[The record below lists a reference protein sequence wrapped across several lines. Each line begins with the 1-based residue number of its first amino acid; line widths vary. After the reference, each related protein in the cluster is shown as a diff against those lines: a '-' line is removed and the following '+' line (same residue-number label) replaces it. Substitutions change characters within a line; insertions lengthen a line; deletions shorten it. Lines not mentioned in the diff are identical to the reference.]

1 MYLEERLAR
10 RTGSNEFR
18 AALEPGC
25 LSLLLSLSLSSLL
38 LLPFRC
44 LLLHVF
50 SPPVPLSPLFPSS
63 PPLPGPPPLSSFRFY
78 SLLSFPANP
87 FPFLCTIFH
96 PPFLSF
102 LCSSSLLL
110 LLPLIFCL
118 LFLWHDRG
126 MRQRNLLNAF
136 ACRRLTSREGISVD
150 VCTVFVCVCV
160 NARVCVSARVH
171 VCVCVSLSL
180 KPPLT
185 QKERETQ
192 FDSKRHTHAHTHLS
206 PHQTVSGGVVLTT
219 LSVSHW
225 GGNS

>member
-50 SPPVPLSPLFPSS
+50 SPPVPL
-63 PPLPGPPPLSSFRFY
+63 PPP
-78 SLLSFPANP
+78 
-87 FPFLCTIFH
+87 
-96 PPFLSF
+96 
-102 LCSSSLLL
+102 SLLL
-110 LLPLIFCL
+110 LPSPAPLPSLPSGFTPCFPSLQILSLFSAPSFIHPFSLSSAPPHFSFSFLSSFASYSSGTIEGWDKEIF
-118 LFLWHDRG
+118 WMPSRVGGWPQGRG
-126 MRQRNLLNAF
+126 SVWMF
-136 ACRRLTSREGISVD
+136 ALCSCACVWTH
-150 VCTVFVCVCV
+150 VCVCLH
-160 NARVCVSARVH
+160 ACT
-171 VCVCVSLSL
+171 CVCVSLSL